1 MFTDNLSRYG
11 YMYLMKYKSELLERL
26 KKFINEVKK
35 NKNRKSI
42 KIFQSDQGEEYLSQ
56 EFWDHLK
63 ENMIHS

>member
-56 EFWDHLK
+56 EF
-63 ENMIHS
+63 